1 MKLRSGIKLLNE
13 IVGYGDPIKDSEVYD
28 AVLKFY
34 RNKGEPLLFESP
46 LHEPVPIIVEAEAG
60 KPMIGWSAA
69 RTHSSNVAFERARIL
84 ARQQDVLP
92 GIYYSILGMRQMGYR
107 HVAIPPHLFSHSMHK
122 VWGID
127 RESVV
132 KLEVFLLGIR
142 REPSAVHAPGVFLRL
157 INRILP

>member
-28 AVLKFY
+28 AVIKFY
-34 RNKGEPLLFESP
+34 RNKGEPLMFEAP
-46 LHEPVPIIVEAEAG
+46 LHEPVPVIVEAEG

-69 RTHSSNVAFERARIL
+69 MTHRSNVAFDRARIL
-84 ARQQDVLP
+84 ARQQDMLP

-107 HVAIPPHLFSHSMHK
+107 HAVIPPHLLAHSMHT

-127 RESVV
+127 RESVI
-132 KLEVFLLGIR
+132 KLEVFLLAIR
-142 REPSAVHAPGVFLRL
+142 RAPPVVRTPGLFQRL